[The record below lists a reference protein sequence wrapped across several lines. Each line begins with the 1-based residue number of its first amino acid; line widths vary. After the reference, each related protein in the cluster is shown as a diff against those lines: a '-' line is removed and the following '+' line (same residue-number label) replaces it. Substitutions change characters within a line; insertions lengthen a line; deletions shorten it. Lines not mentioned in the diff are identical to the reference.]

1 MNQGSN
7 FLGGTFSN
15 RDNVGAPVQFRR
27 DSQPQD
33 LNDKWKND

>member
-15 RDNVGAPVQFRR
+15 RGGAPVQFRR
-27 DSQPQD
+27 DSQHQD